1 MKSKSSV
8 LFTRLFCVCMYR
20 MYESIIYKGLKRDS
34 VTRTML
40 LKGETVQESLWPLS
54 VKVVSSPSYMHANS
68 N

>member
-1 MKSKSSV
+1 
-8 LFTRLFCVCMYR
+8 MYR
-20 MYESIIYKGLKRDS
+20 MYESIIYKGLKRDR

-54 VKVVSSPSYMHANS
+54 VKVVNSPSYMHANS